1 MKNMRNNKGAA
12 MVSVLIGVSFII
24 ILATSLMYMSYMN
37 YLTKAMRYQGTDNF
51 YTDEFALDDLCM
63 RMQQVAAEYDKVSD
77 AIDELISDHS
87 GRGVGKDTS
96 GGHIHYTNECVAKMI
111 QVASQEATISVNT
124 IYDTSVSDNLIV
136 DTNSIQL
143 LGLEITST
151 TENGYQSTICTDITI
166 NFPNGGLGDL
176 DINDFSVIGDSP
188 VTVEKG
194 DVFFSGCI
202 YLDSKGSN
210 TALTVNSAGNVHI
223 LSPRGIINGNIV
235 INGTGQLSITGLVT
249 VIGDIYVNDHAVLL
263 CSDQMK
269 LTGSIHK
276 DSGAH
281 VEGIEN
287 YATFGNHTVDTSEI
301 PANGLGG
308 ALLTSIYAR
317 DGGEFDEITLHDF
330 QVASEH
336 LEYSVHEQGGRPAV
350 DVKIGLQGNENGTED
365 TLVLSSRDV
374 VVKGAFT
381 DSTIIT
387 SGRIRFDEDSMPTY
401 MQSMSD
407 EKFEAAKMGLLGAEA
422 PNSGGTSGSRDT
434 FAFTPENG
442 RSSGNYNYP
451 FAGAKYEDMP
461 DPDSAA
467 YHDTYAGPGGEV
479 RHMIYDGGK
488 NYVPF
493 GYFIAD
499 NSSEI
504 ITRVFKGVQGN
515 PDPVDTNI
523 IITNWVKE

>member
-1 MKNMRNNKGAA
+1 MKNMRSNKGAA

-24 ILATSLMYMSYMN
+24 ILATSLVYMSYMN

-63 RMQQVAAEYDKVSD
+63 SMQQVAADCTSVSLAMD
-77 AIDELISDHS
+77 ALLSPTT
-87 GRGVGKDTS
+87 GVGKDTS
-96 GGHIHYTNECVAKMI
+96 GGHTHYTNDCVARMI

-124 IYDTSVSDNLIV
+124 VYDTSVSDNLIV

-151 TENGYQSTICTDITI
+151 NENGYQSTICTDVII

-188 VTVEKG
+188 VRVDEG
-194 DVFFSGCI
+194 DVFFSGCVYI
-202 YLDSKGSN
+202 DSKGSS

-235 INGTGQLSITGLVT
+235 INGSGQLSITGLVT
-249 VIGDIYVNDHAVLL
+249 VIGNIYVNDNAVLL

-269 LTGSIHK
+269 LTGEIHK
-276 DSGAH
+276 ADGARVVGVNH
-281 VEGIEN
+281 N
-287 YATFGNHTVDTSEI
+287 TFGNHTVDTSEI
-301 PANGLGG
+301 PANGLGEE
-308 ALLTSIYAR
+308 LLTSVYAR
-317 DGGEFDEITLHDF
+317 DGGDFDEITLHDI
-330 QVASEH
+330 QEASEH
-336 LEYSVHEQGGRPAV
+336 LEYSVHAQGGRPAV
-350 DVKIGLQGNENGTED
+350 DVKIGLQGTENGTTD

-374 VVKGAFT
+374 IVKGAFS
-381 DSTIIT
+381 DSTII
-387 SGRIRFDEDSMPTY
+387 SNGSILFGADSMPTY

-407 EKFEAAKMGLLGAEA
+407 EKFEAAKMGLFG
-422 PNSGGTSGSRDT
+422 SGSGTNGSRAG
-434 FAFTPENG
+434 FAFNPAGG
-442 RSSGNYNYP
+442 RNPGNYNYN
-451 FAGAKYEDMP
+451 FDGSTYEDMP
-461 DPDSAA
+461 DPASATA
-467 YHDTYAGPGGEV
+467 HDTYQGPGGEV
-479 RHMIYDGGK
+479 RHMIYDNGK
-488 NYVPF
+488 NYIPF

-515 PDPVDTNI
+515 ADPVNTNI
-523 IITNWVKE
+523 VVTNWVKE